1 VADLRSSAALR
12 AGAVTSVGEAIDRL
26 TEVGDATRRVAPECG
41 IAQFGDLYL
50 TITRSIEAH
59 LRSGAFF
66 ADNEYLARLDV
77 AFANRYFD
85 ALRAWAVGGVP
96 PKVWQ
101 MLFDLPNDGEVTAI
115 QLAGAGVN
123 AHINL
128 DLAVAVVDTG
138 REMGDTA
145 LDTGSRHDDFTKVND
160 VFAEQMDTLL
170 LRIVEHRA
178 ARGENT
184 AALSVLGR
192 MMTGV
197 VAIARRH
204 AWEDAGGLWT
214 LPRRSEDWKAR
225 EHHMDAVACWLGHR
239 LLVDLPG

>member
-1 VADLRSSAALR
+1 VLR
-12 AGAVTSVGEAIDRL
+12 AGAVTTVAEAIDRL
-26 TEVGDATRRVAPECG
+26 AEIGDATGKVAPECG
-41 IAQFGDLYL
+41 IAQFNDLYL
-50 TITRSIEAH
+50 TITRSIEAQ
-59 LRSGAFF
+59 LRSGTFF

-85 ALRAWAVGGVP
+85 ALRAWARGGTP
-96 PKVWQ
+96 PEVWR
-101 MLFDLPNDGEVTAI
+101 MLFDLPDDGEVTAV

-138 REMGDTA
+138 REMGDPA
-145 LDTGSRHDDFTKVND
+145 LDTGSRHDDYTKVND
-160 VFAEQMDTLL
+160 VFVEEMDTLL
-170 LRIVEHRA
+170 HRLVEHRA

-197 VAIARRH
+197 IAIARRH
-204 AWEDAGGLWT
+204 AWEDAGGLWP
-214 LPRRSEDWKAR
+214 LPRRSDGWKAR
-225 EHHMDAVACWLGHR
+225 EHHMDAVGCRLGHG